1 MTINKIKIIIISV
14 VFALAFSYFAFM
26 ALTSATMYY
35 YTVSEL
41 QTLDPSSNQDV
52 IRVSGK
58 LVPSSYNREVTSTIS
73 EFTITDG
80 TNLLKTQHDGILPDL
95 FFNKHSEI
103 IIQGHKQNNG
113 IFIAENLTVKCP
125 SKYITEQEKN
135 EISPPYQEEN
145 SKNQI

>member
-1 MTINKIKIIIISV
+1 MTINKIKIIIISI

-41 QTLDPSSNQDV
+41 QTVDPSIHQDV

-80 TNLLKTQHDGILPDL
+80 ENLLKTQHDGILPDL

-103 IIQGHKQNNG
+103 ILQGTFTKEQT
-113 IFIAENLTVKCP
+113 FVTENVTVKCP
-125 SKYITEQEKN
+125 SKYIA
-135 EISPPYQEEN
+135 EN
-145 SKNQI
+145 PSKNV

>member
-1 MTINKIKIIIISV
+1 MTINKIKIIIISA

-103 IIQGHKQNNG
+103 ILQGTLTKEKTFITNNV
-113 IFIAENLTVKCP
+113 TVKCP
-125 SKYITEQEKN
+125 SKYI
-135 EISPPYQEEN
+135 SEN
-145 SKNQI
+145 PSSNV

>member
-41 QTLDPSSNQDV
+41 QTLDPSSNQDI

-58 LVPSSYNREVTSTIS
+58 LVPSSYNREMTSTIS

-80 TNLLKTQHDGILPDL
+80 TNLLKTQHDGVLPDL

-103 IIQGHKQNNG
+103 ILQGTLTKEKTFVTNNV
-113 IFIAENLTVKCP
+113 TVKCP
-125 SKYITEQEKN
+125 SKYI
-135 EISPPYQEEN
+135 SEN
-145 SKNQI
+145 PSSNV

>member
-41 QTLDPSSNQDV
+41 QTLDPSSNQDI

-103 IIQGHKQNNG
+103 ILQGTLTKEKTFITNNV
-113 IFIAENLTVKCP
+113 TVKCP
-125 SKYITEQEKN
+125 SKYI
-135 EISPPYQEEN
+135 SEN
-145 SKNQI
+145 PSRNV

>member
-1 MTINKIKIIIISV
+1 MTINKIKIIIISA

-41 QTLDPSSNQDV
+41 QTLDPSSNQDI

-103 IIQGHKQNNG
+103 ILQGTLTKEKTFITNNV
-113 IFIAENLTVKCP
+113 TVKCP
-125 SKYITEQEKN
+125 SKYI
-135 EISPPYQEEN
+135 SEN
-145 SKNQI
+145 PSRNF

>member
-1 MTINKIKIIIISV
+1 MTINKIKIIIISA

-41 QTLDPSSNQDV
+41 QTLDPSSNQDI

-73 EFTITDG
+73 EFTITDV
-80 TNLLKTQHDGILPDL
+80 TILLKTQHDGILPDL

-103 IIQGHKQNNG
+103 ILQGTLTKEKTFITNNV
-113 IFIAENLTVKCP
+113 TVKCP
-125 SKYITEQEKN
+125 SKYI
-135 EISPPYQEEN
+135 SEN
-145 SKNQI
+145 PSRNV

>member
-1 MTINKIKIIIISV
+1 MTINKIKIIIISA

-58 LVPSSYNREVTSTIS
+58 LVPSSYNREVTSAIS

-103 IIQGHKQNNG
+103 ILQGTLTKEKTFITNNV
-113 IFIAENLTVKCP
+113 TVKCP
-125 SKYITEQEKN
+125 SKYI
-135 EISPPYQEEN
+135 SEN
-145 SKNQI
+145 PSRNV

>member
-1 MTINKIKIIIISV
+1 MTINKIKIFIISA

-103 IIQGHKQNNG
+103 ILQGTLTKEKTFITNNV
-113 IFIAENLTVKCP
+113 TVKCP
-125 SKYITEQEKN
+125 SKYI
-135 EISPPYQEEN
+135 SEN
-145 SKNQI
+145 PSRNV

>member
-103 IIQGHKQNNG
+103 ILQGTLTKEKTFITNNV
-113 IFIAENLTVKCP
+113 TVKCP
-125 SKYITEQEKN
+125 SKYI
-135 EISPPYQEEN
+135 SEN
-145 SKNQI
+145 ASRNV

>member
-1 MTINKIKIIIISV
+1 MTINKIKIIIISA

-103 IIQGHKQNNG
+103 ILQGTLTKEKTFITNNV
-113 IFIAENLTVKCP
+113 TVKCP
-125 SKYITEQEKN
+125 SKYI
-135 EISPPYQEEN
+135 SEN
-145 SKNQI
+145 PSRNV

>member
-41 QTLDPSSNQDV
+41 QTLDPSSNQDI

-58 LVPSSYNREVTSTIS
+58 LVPSSYNREMTSTIS

-80 TNLLKTQHDGILPDL
+80 TNLLKTQHDGVLPDL

-103 IIQGHKQNNG
+103 ILQGTLTKEKTFITNNV
-113 IFIAENLTVKCP
+113 TVKCP
-125 SKYITEQEKN
+125 SKYI
-135 EISPPYQEEN
+135 SEN
-145 SKNQI
+145 PSSNV

>member
-41 QTLDPSSNQDV
+41 QTLDPSSNQDI

-58 LVPSSYNREVTSTIS
+58 LVPSSYNREMTSTIS

-80 TNLLKTQHDGILPDL
+80 TNLLKTQHDGVLPDL

-103 IIQGHKQNNG
+103 ILQGTLTKEKTFITNNV
-113 IFIAENLTVKCP
+113 TVKCP
-125 SKYITEQEKN
+125 SKYI
-135 EISPPYQEEN
+135 SEN
-145 SKNQI
+145 PSRNV

>member
-103 IIQGHKQNNG
+103 ILQGTLTKEKTFITNNV
-113 IFIAENLTVKCP
+113 TVKCP
-125 SKYITEQEKN
+125 SKYI
-135 EISPPYQEEN
+135 SEN
-145 SKNQI
+145 PSRNV

>member
-1 MTINKIKIIIISV
+1 
-14 VFALAFSYFAFM
+14 M

-41 QTLDPSSNQDV
+41 QTLDPSSNQDI

-103 IIQGHKQNNG
+103 ILQGTLTKEKTFITNNV
-113 IFIAENLTVKCP
+113 TVKCP
-125 SKYITEQEKN
+125 SKYI
-135 EISPPYQEEN
+135 SEN
-145 SKNQI
+145 PSSNV

>member
-1 MTINKIKIIIISV
+1 MTINKIKIIIISA

-41 QTLDPSSNQDV
+41 QTLDPTSNQDV

-103 IIQGHKQNNG
+103 ILQGTLTKEKTFITNNV
-113 IFIAENLTVKCP
+113 TVKCP
-125 SKYITEQEKN
+125 SKYI
-135 EISPPYQEEN
+135 SEN
-145 SKNQI
+145 PSRNV

>member
-1 MTINKIKIIIISV
+1 MTINKIKIIIISA

-41 QTLDPSSNQDV
+41 QTLDPSSNQDI

-103 IIQGHKQNNG
+103 ILQGTLTKEKTFITNNV
-113 IFIAENLTVKCP
+113 TVKCP
-125 SKYITEQEKN
+125 SKYI
-135 EISPPYQEEN
+135 SEN
-145 SKNQI
+145 PSRNV

>member
-1 MTINKIKIIIISV
+1 MTINKIKIIIISA

-41 QTLDPSSNQDV
+41 QTLAPSSNQDV

-103 IIQGHKQNNG
+103 ILQGTLTKEKTFITNNV
-113 IFIAENLTVKCP
+113 TVKCP
-125 SKYITEQEKN
+125 SKYI
-135 EISPPYQEEN
+135 SEN
-145 SKNQI
+145 PSRNV

>member
-1 MTINKIKIIIISV
+1 MTINKIKIIIISA
-14 VFALAFSYFAFM
+14 VFPLAFSYFAFM

-103 IIQGHKQNNG
+103 ILQGTLTKEKTFITNNV
-113 IFIAENLTVKCP
+113 TVKCP
-125 SKYITEQEKN
+125 SKYI
-135 EISPPYQEEN
+135 SEN
-145 SKNQI
+145 PSRNV

>member
-1 MTINKIKIIIISV
+1 MINKIKIIIISA

-103 IIQGHKQNNG
+103 ILQGTLTKEKTFITNNV
-113 IFIAENLTVKCP
+113 TVKCP
-125 SKYITEQEKN
+125 SKYI
-135 EISPPYQEEN
+135 SEN
-145 SKNQI
+145 PSRNV

>member
-1 MTINKIKIIIISV
+1 MTINKIKIIIISA

-41 QTLDPSSNQDV
+41 QTLDPSSNQDI

-103 IIQGHKQNNG
+103 ILQGTLTKEKTFITNNV
-113 IFIAENLTVKCP
+113 TVKCP
-125 SKYITEQEKN
+125 SKYI
-135 EISPPYQEEN
+135 SEN
-145 SKNQI
+145 PSSNV

>member
-14 VFALAFSYFAFM
+14 VFALAFAYFAFI

-41 QTLDPSSNQDV
+41 QTLDPSIHQDV

-58 LVPSSYNREVTSTIS
+58 LVPSSYNRELTSTIS
-73 EFTITDG
+73 EFTNTDG

-103 IIQGHKQNNG
+103 ILQGTITKEKT
-113 IFIAENLTVKCP
+113 FITNTVTVKCP
-125 SKYITEQEKN
+125 SKYISETPSRN
-135 EISPPYQEEN
+135 I
-145 SKNQI
+145 

>member
-1 MTINKIKIIIISV
+1 MTINKIKIIIISA

-80 TNLLKTQHDGILPDL
+80 TNLLKTQNDGILPDL

-103 IIQGHKQNNG
+103 ILQGTLTKEKTFITNNV
-113 IFIAENLTVKCP
+113 TVKCP
-125 SKYITEQEKN
+125 SKYI
-135 EISPPYQEEN
+135 SEN
-145 SKNQI
+145 PSRNV

>member
-1 MTINKIKIIIISV
+1 MTINKIKIIIISA

-58 LVPSSYNREVTSTIS
+58 LIPSSYNREVTSTIS

-103 IIQGHKQNNG
+103 ILQGTLTKEKTFITNNV
-113 IFIAENLTVKCP
+113 TVKCP
-125 SKYITEQEKN
+125 SKYI
-135 EISPPYQEEN
+135 SEN
-145 SKNQI
+145 PSRNV

>member
-1 MTINKIKIIIISV
+1 MQTINKIKIIIISV

-41 QTLDPSSNQDV
+41 QTLDPSSNQDI

-103 IIQGHKQNNG
+103 ILQGTLTKEKTFITNNV
-113 IFIAENLTVKCP
+113 TVKCP
-125 SKYITEQEKN
+125 SKYI
-135 EISPPYQEEN
+135 SEN
-145 SKNQI
+145 PSSNV